1 MIIEDGKL
9 EQIVS
14 VTRDVFPGNWEEM
27 GVGGKFFG
35 RDEKKIERGTTRKM
49 AIKGEQSFEN
59 LIKVRTAAYTIESI

>member
-1 MIIEDGKL
+1 M
-9 EQIVS
+9 
-14 VTRDVFPGNWEEM
+14 TRDVFPGNWEEM

-59 LIKVRTAAYTIESI
+59 LIKIRTATYTIESI

>member
-27 GVGGKFFG
+27 GLGGKIFG
-35 RDEKKIERGTTRKM
+35 RNGKKIGRETTRKM

-59 LIKVRTAAYTIESI
+59 LIKVRTATYTIESI

>member
-1 MIIEDGKL
+1 M
-9 EQIVS
+9 
-14 VTRDVFPGNWEEM
+14 TRDVFPGNWGKM